1 MNINKMTVPQLE
13 AEIRKHDHLYW
24 VNKKPSISDQEYDL
38 LKRRLEELCP
48 TSPLLAEVADDDLD
62 TATFGEPVKHE
73 IPMLSMN
80 KVYDSTNLTKWAKG
94 LGCNEFISSPKMDG
108 CALSLIYIDGVLVEG
123 STRGKNNVGDNV
135 TENVKQIKNIPQKIK
150 LSGKIEVRGEAI
162 MPLSVFERYKDV
174 NSNARN
180 LVAGSIKQK
189 DPRETGKRD
198 LKFYAYNIYGT
209 NAKTEQEKY
218 KILED
223 NGFTHVEAKYCIVDK
238 FKELFEYFQKNRAT
252 YDFELDGV
260 IFVCNDLNLHE
271 KLGATSHHPRY
282 AMAWKFQGESATTEV
297 TDVIWNISRTG
308 TITPVA
314 LVKPVKLSGATVSK
328 ITMHNLKFFKA
339 LNIGKGDVIEASRR
353 GEVIPQIERVV
364 NYINNDKFDIP
375 GEINGHAVFQDG
387 DFLRLVDPN
396 ECSAVSVNKINHFV
410 KVTEIEGLGDKNI
423 QKLFD
428 VGLIKNFVDLYKLTK
443 DDMTGIAGLGDKIAS
458 NIMDQINNKRTLS
471 LDVFLRSLG
480 IDDLGNKIS
489 KVLSETFES
498 IDRVRSIQESD
509 LSIMNGIGDKIA
521 KNVIKGLSDMKDQID
536 GLLEYVDVQS
546 TMKKTGP
553 LVGKTFVFTGTM
565 TIMGRTEAQKKVAGL
580 GGDTPSGVNKELTYL
595 VCADDGQ
602 TSSKLI
608 KAKKLI
614 DSGSKIQIISEQEFI
629 DLIK

>member
-1 MNINKMTVPQLE
+1 
-13 AEIRKHDHLYW
+13 
-24 VNKKPSISDQEYDL
+24 
-38 LKRRLEELCP
+38 
-48 TSPLLAEVADDDLD
+48 
-62 TATFGEPVKHE
+62 
-73 IPMLSMN
+73 
-80 KVYDSTNLTKWAKG
+80 
-94 LGCNEFISSPKMDG
+94 
-108 CALSLIYIDGVLVEG
+108 
-123 STRGKNNVGDNV
+123 
-135 TENVKQIKNIPQKIK
+135 
-150 LSGKIEVRGEAI
+150 
-162 MPLSVFERYKDV
+162 
-174 NSNARN
+174 
-180 LVAGSIKQK
+180 
-189 DPRETGKRD
+189 
-198 LKFYAYNIYGT
+198 
-209 NAKTEQEKY
+209 
-218 KILED
+218 
-223 NGFTHVEAKYCIVDK
+223 
-238 FKELFEYFQKNRAT
+238 
-252 YDFELDGV
+252 
-260 IFVCNDLNLHE
+260 
-271 KLGATSHHPRY
+271 
-282 AMAWKFQGESATTEV
+282 
-297 TDVIWNISRTG
+297 
-308 TITPVA
+308 
-314 LVKPVKLSGATVSK
+314 
-328 ITMHNLKFFKA
+328 
-339 LNIGKGDVIEASRR
+339 
-353 GEVIPQIERVV
+353 
-364 NYINNDKFDIP
+364 
-375 GEINGHAVFQDG
+375 
-387 DFLRLVDPN
+387 
-396 ECSAVSVNKINHFV
+396 V